1 MTREDTIYL
10 NGIFPNFERG
20 KKMIMKVESGNI
32 ARHSKKDY
40 LLLTIV
46 MQYGYGRSGKFA
58 CLRSLGYTIH
68 EDGDRAIATYRFRGT
83 VDDARKQLKSD
94 MHKVDSFDAYFDAW
108 RWEPVEEITIND

>member
-1 MTREDTIYL
+1 
-10 NGIFPNFERG
+10 
-20 KKMIMKVESGNI
+20 MIMKVESGNI

-46 MQYGYGRSGKFA
+46 MQYGYGRSGKFS

-68 EDGDRAIATYRFRGT
+68 TEGKWSEHDYRAIATYRFRGT
-83 VDDARKQLKSD
+83 VEEARKQLKSD